1 MFSVHILLKHAD
13 QAHGLTN
20 VVIISGSC

>member
-1 MFSVHILLKHAD
+1 VHILLKHAD